1 MNELRTE
8 IENIESDLE
17 RAYVI
22 ERSQVQT
29 DKDGYIRAG
38 MSKTTFYTWPTE
50 RRDYLNTLARR
61 LNTEVSIQ
69 ILMELQAAG
78 REAAQVKTD
87 GLKSRNEQIR
97 QRTAT
102 EVIEWLIGKPTQ
114 RVDQKTEVTGKV
126 ELVVDWDDTADD
138 QD

>member
-1 MNELRTE
+1 M
-8 IENIESDLE
+8 
-17 RAYVI
+17 I

-38 MSKTTFYTWPTE
+38 MSKTTFYTWTTE

-114 RVDQKTEVTGKV
+114 RVDQKTEVSGKV